1 MASKTIDLDSGRY
14 RALTTAYSGIID
26 VSSIGFNNGES
37 GYSEGRLNLHVSGDP
52 GKVSSSFMEFG
63 RNRVRTFAF
72 ADLAGGFE
80 RAGCTPQEG
89 SGEVSV
95 IVVIEANVPDS
106 TMARAAITAN
116 EGITAALQDLR
127 RRYGGLN
134 ASGMVRQDLTIVC
147 NRASEVSVR
156 GAGNHSKMGEIIGAS
171 VIEAVK
177 SSARMN
183 GFEIKD
189 SMTVTKMM
197 ESFGYKDVPDIQN
210 DINTDG
216 KFIAVV
222 SSVMH
227 IIDCIRW
234 GLIPEEEGTAAGKD
248 ILKSCLGYEADGQ
261 NLSDALSSAI
271 AEHNSRSQ

>member
-14 RALTTAYSGIID
+14 RTLTTAYSGVID

-248 ILKSCLGYEADGQ
+248 ILKSCFGHEAGGQ
-261 NLSDALSSAI
+261 NLSDALAGAI

>member
-14 RALTTAYSGIID
+14 RALTTAYSGIVD
-26 VSSIGFNNGES
+26 VSSIEFNNGES

-177 SSARMN
+177 ASARMN
-183 GFEIKD
+183 GFGIKD

-261 NLSDALSSAI
+261 NLWDALAGAI